1 MVTFV
6 LLLLLLFLMMTK
18 MTMTMMMMM
27 NALSFHPQKS
37 IERKYTSLA

>member
-18 MTMTMMMMM
+18 MTMTMMMM